1 MTEEELAEKE
11 ANRTGQTMQLR
22 KKKGNEL
29 RSRSRSLSLSAI
41 MSANGETAME
51 GHSRSRNR
59 RDTVEDLD
67 YVDDDDAAG
76 SGDVQKEKRGMILPF
91 QPLAISFD
99 DVSYFVDMPAVR
111 ALIIPTPPLEMH
123 HHVLVGGFYFLEC

>member
-11 ANRTGQTMQLR
+11 ANRTGQTIQLR
-22 KKKGNEL
+22 KKENGL
-29 RSRSRSLSLSAI
+29 LSRSRSHSLSAI

-59 RDTVEDLD
+59 KDIVEDLD
-67 YVDDDDAAG
+67 YVDHDDAAG

-99 DVSYFVDMPAVR
+99 DVSYYVDMPAVR
-111 ALIIPTPPLEMH
+111 ALNIPTPLLEMH
-123 HHVLVGGFYFLEC
+123 HDDVLVVGFYILEC

>member
-29 RSRSRSLSLSAI
+29 RSRSRSHSLSAI

-51 GHSRSRNR
+51 GQSRIRNR
-59 RDTVEDLD
+59 KDTVEDLD
-67 YVDDDDAAG
+67 YVDVDDAAG
-76 SGDVQKEKRGMILPF
+76 SGDVQEKRGMILPF

-99 DVSYFVDMPAVR
+99 DVSYYVDMPAVR
-111 ALIIPTPPLEMH
+111 ALIISTPLLEMH
-123 HHVLVGGFYFLEC
+123 HHVLVSGYYIPEC